1 MKPLDLDHF
10 RSIVEH
16 SPAMSWSAGLDA
28 RCDHVNA
35 AWLAFTGRA
44 LADELGDGWQASIH
58 PDDRASHLALYLD
71 RFMRREAFET
81 ECRLL
86 RHDGVYRYVVVR
98 GAPRNGEAG
107 QFAGFVASCFDIH
120 DRPGSDASG
129 AADFFEMLLDHLCV
143 AGFDGYW
150 KRLNPSWT
158 RTLGWTTREL
168 MSKPLIEF
176 VHPED
181 RAATLAARGQ
191 LQRGEPI
198 LSLTNRYRCKD
209 GTYRWFD
216 WRSVSDIDR
225 QLVYAVARDVTEE
238 HAVRRALR
246 EQTES
251 LTATLNSIADGVVAT
266 DATAAIARMNSVA
279 EALTGWP
286 ASEAL
291 GKPLGDVFDVV
302 RADTHAAATL
312 PIERTLEEGLASEGT
327 EHTLLIARNGTEL
340 PIAFSRA
347 PMKNGKGE
355 VSGAVIVFRDMTAER
370 LARQDK
376 ERLQQQLML
385 ADRMASLG
393 TLVAGVAHEINNPL
407 SYVMANLELI
417 CDELRGLDAGSLSGR
432 ATAWIEMAEAA
443 REGAGRIGR
452 VVRGLK
458 SFSRSEEEERLVLLD
473 VHSVLEL
480 ASDMTWSEI
489 KQRARLVKDYGVMPL
504 VHADESRL
512 GQVFVNLLVN
522 AAQAIGASNTDTDEI
537 RIVTS
542 TDAAGQAVI
551 EIVDTGPG
559 VPLEVVDRIFDPF
572 FTTKPIGIG
581 TGLGLAIAHGIV
593 TKMAGQITVRN
604 RSEGGAAFRVTLP
617 GAAAA
622 LIAEPTVP
630 AAVRRGTERRAS
642 VLVVDDER
650 AIGVML
656 SRVLRDHD
664 VTAVTSA
671 KDALELIDSGASF
684 DVILSDLMMPVM
696 SGMELHDILVRRHAR
711 LAERVI
717 FITGGAFTPAAE
729 TFLDYVPNERLG
741 KPFDATAVRSLV
753 DRFVR

>member
-1 MKPLDLDHF
+1 
-10 RSIVEH
+10 
-16 SPAMSWSAGLDA
+16 
-28 RCDHVNA
+28 
-35 AWLAFTGRA
+35 
-44 LADELGDGWQASIH
+44 
-58 PDDRASHLALYLD
+58 
-71 RFMRREAFET
+71 
-81 ECRLL
+81 
-86 RHDGVYRYVVVR
+86 
-98 GAPRNGEAG
+98 
-107 QFAGFVASCFDIH
+107 
-120 DRPGSDASG
+120 
-129 AADFFEMLLDHLCV
+129 
-143 AGFDGYW
+143 
-150 KRLNPSWT
+150 
-158 RTLGWTTREL
+158 

-176 VHPED
+176 VHPDD

-198 LSLTNRYRCKD
+198 LSLTNQYRCKD

-246 EQTES
+246 ERTES

-266 DATAAIARMNSVA
+266 DATAAIARMNPVA

-286 ASEAL
+286 AGEAL
-291 GKPLGDVFDVV
+291 GKSLGLVFDVV
-302 RADTHAAATL
+302 RADTHAAAIL

-347 PMKNGKGE
+347 PMRNAKGE
-355 VSGAVIVFRDMTAER
+355 VSGAVIVFRDMTAEK
-370 LARQDK
+370 LARQHQ

-407 SYVMANLELI
+407 SYLMANLELI
-417 CDELRGLDAGSLSGR
+417 CDELRGLDAGPLSGR
-432 ATAWIEMAEAA
+432 ATAWSEMAEAA

-458 SFSRSEEEERLVLLD
+458 SFSRSEEKERLVLLD
-473 VHSVLEL
+473 VHTVLEL
-480 ASDMTWSEI
+480 ASDMISSEI

-522 AAQAIGASNTDTDEI
+522 AAQAISASHTNADEI

-542 TDAAGQAVI
+542 TDPTGQAVI

-559 VPLEVVDRIFDPF
+559 VPLEVIDRIFDPF
-572 FTTKPIGIG
+572 FTTKPVGIG

-604 RSEGGAAFRVTLP
+604 RPERGAVFRVTLP
-617 GAAAA
+617 GASVA
-622 LIAEPTVP
+622 LIDASTVLAP
-630 AAVRRGTERRAS
+630 VSGEAKRRAA

-656 SRVLRDHD
+656 SRILRDHH

-671 KDALELIDSGASF
+671 KDALELIDSGVSF

-696 SGMELHDILVRRHAR
+696 SGMELHDILVRRHAS

-729 TFLDYVPNERLG
+729 TFLDCVPNERLG
-741 KPFDATAVRSLV
+741 KPFDVSAVRSLV
-753 DRFVR
+753 DRFAR